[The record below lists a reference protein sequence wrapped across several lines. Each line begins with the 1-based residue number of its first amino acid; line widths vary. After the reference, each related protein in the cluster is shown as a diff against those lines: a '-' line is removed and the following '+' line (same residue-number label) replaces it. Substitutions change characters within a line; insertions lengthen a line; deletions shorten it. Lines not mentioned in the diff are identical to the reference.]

1 MDPAFTSEVMHT
13 IRFYGVGELPVEDGS
28 DCMLKPNKIEIFI
41 FLKVAFF
48 W

>member
-28 DCMLKPNKIEIFI
+28 GACGSQAKLEDLFS
-41 FLKVAFF
+41 
-48 W
+48 